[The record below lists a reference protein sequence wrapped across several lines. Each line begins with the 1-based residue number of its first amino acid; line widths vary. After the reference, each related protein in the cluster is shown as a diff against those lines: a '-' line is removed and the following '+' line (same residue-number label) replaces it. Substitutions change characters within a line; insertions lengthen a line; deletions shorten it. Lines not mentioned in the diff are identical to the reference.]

1 MNSGQLLQ
9 LIRAKF
15 LIPAIGFSKVQGQPF
30 TTLEL
35 KEKIEALYKQI

>member
-9 LIRAKF
+9 LIRAKY
-15 LIPAIGFSKVQGQPF
+15 LIPAIGYSKVQGLPF

-35 KEKIEALYKQI
+35 KNKIIETLKA